1 VPKGREPELG
11 KVPLLYLGIN
21 LVTEPASIMFLKTP
35 TFIFNSAQFLNIY
48 IKNIAQIFIF

>member
-1 VPKGREPELG
+1 MHKGREPELG